1 MEPESADGSLF
12 VFNSDHQMS
21 LRVYKDRSLD
31 RVFSIMKQGK
41 AIVNTY
47 FLVIS
52 PMLFHR
58 QEKKELF
65 FVIKKLLFTYLF
77 FFTNVI
83 SHLGVK
89 IYLDKYKI

>member
-65 FVIKKLLFTYLF
+65 LSLKNFYLLIYF
-77 FFTNVI
+77 FFTNDI

>member
-77 FFTNVI
+77 FFY
-83 SHLGVK
+83 K
-89 IYLDKYKI
+89 RYLPPRGENIFG